1 MADIKTV
8 QLIVNSEQTKRIKK
22 QRVKGLND
30 ALCRPPHKSPYLTL
44 LSSPPHLSN

>member
-8 QLIVNSEQTKRIKK
+8 QLIVNSEQSKRIKK
-22 QRVKGLND
+22 QRVKELND